1 MNQNPSTAVA
11 VSNHAAKPAK
21 SQAKRFGQM
30 AGAAV
35 LSLGLVGTF
44 GLPAYAVAAP
54 VEGAPDADITQQ
66 QLVTPMTDVQISP
79 VVALDGEVGAAIV
92 EQELKDKEAEEKA
105 AADAAAQ
112 LAPGQNADAAAKTA
126 ATTAGP
132 AGKSSADVPA
142 GVGAEGLVA
151 AALAQ
156 VGVSQDCTDLVQN
169 ALAGIGLT
177 ERRDMGGYDHGVSD
191 FYRYGTPVTDGNY
204 APGDILIWAGAP
216 HVAVYIGNGQAVHGG
231 WGGNQ
236 TVVNTY
242 ASPSATPDVI
252 RLG

>member
-1 MNQNPSTAVA
+1 MSRSARRR
-11 VSNHAAKPAK
+11 
-21 SQAKRFGQM
+21 KRKRRLPPLRP
-30 AGAAV
+30 
-35 LSLGLVGTF
+35 LSSPRARTPLRQR
-44 GLPAYAVAAP
+44 PPPRAP
-54 VEGAPDADITQQ
+54 H
-66 QLVTPMTDVQISP
+66 
-79 VVALDGEVGAAIV
+79 
-92 EQELKDKEAEEKA
+92 
-105 AADAAAQ
+105 
-112 LAPGQNADAAAKTA
+112 
-126 ATTAGP
+126 
-132 AGKSSADVPA
+132 GKSSADVPA

-177 ERRDMGGYDHGVSD
+177 ERRDLGGYDHGVSD
-191 FYRYGTPVTDGNY
+191 FYRYGTPVTDDNY

-216 HVAVYIGNGQAVHGG
+216 HVAIYIGNGQAVHGG

-242 ASPSATPDVI
+242 ASPSATPDVV